1 MFGKDFSYNRAV
13 FHFIQCLLRQMWDSW
28 IVCDF
33 LWHQVILSC
42 DEKESHAGD
51 LGNIATPILGETS
64 IDLVDRILTLGDG
77 GVRSVLIN

>member
-1 MFGKDFSYNRAV
+1 M
-13 FHFIQCLLRQMWDSW
+13 
-28 IVCDF
+28 
-33 LWHQVILSC
+33 ILSC

-51 LGNIATPILGETS
+51 LGNIATPILVETS

>member
-1 MFGKDFSYNRAV
+1 M
-13 FHFIQCLLRQMWDSW
+13 
-28 IVCDF
+28 
-33 LWHQVILSC
+33 ILSC